1 MRATSPSLFLG
12 TRCGLFRWQDGV
24 VAPISGGS
32 DPICALLPLPLGRL
46 LVGTEGSRVL
56 QLGTDGRDAPV
67 AGPLSGEPITSLL
80 LVPGTNRVLAG
91 LRGGELFVSDDL
103 GATFHARP
111 RVGDGGT
118 HLLLLPVPD
127 RPHSVLAFTDDGVWH
142 SPDAGESFERWSQP
156 TPADL
161 FAGLRC
167 AAVHPDDHRVW
178 LVAAH
183 GGLLRSLDGGRT
195 FRRVDELVPG
205 TQTRARALVFE
216 RSAPYRLFLLAE
228 STALPPEPS
237 GPSPLG
243 WSDDAGRSF
252 HFVTS
257 RRLDRARDPSGEIT
271 SLAIWRDHD
280 RTLAGLGTDRGE
292 LLVWRGGD
300 SEAEPIA
307 NAFPPISTL
316 APVAAARSLDPSTSG
331 IYLLP

>member
-12 TRCGLFRWQDGV
+12 TRCGLFRWQDGI

-32 DPICALLPLPLGRL
+32 DPICALLPLPLDRL

-56 QLGTDGRDAPV
+56 QLCAGGRDGPD
-67 AGPLSGEPITSLL
+67 AGPLSSEPITSLL
-80 LVPGTNRVLAG
+80 RVPGTNRVLAG
-91 LRGGELFVSDDL
+91 LRGGELFMSDDL
-103 GATFHARP
+103 GTTFHARP
-111 RVGDGGT
+111 RIGAGAT
-118 HLLLLPVPD
+118 HLELLPVSD

-156 TPADL
+156 SPAEL
-161 FAGLRC
+161 FTGLRC
-167 AAVHPDDHRVW
+167 AAVHSDDHRLW
-178 LVAAH
+178 LVAVH

-195 FRRVDELVPG
+195 WRPVDALAPG
-205 TQTRARALVFE
+205 TRARALVFE
-216 RSAPYRLFLLAE
+216 RSAPFRLFLLAE
-228 STALPPEPS
+228 STALPSEPS
-237 GPSPLG
+237 GPSPLA

-252 HFVTS
+252 HFVSS

-316 APVAAARSLDPSTSG
+316 APVAAARALDPSTSG